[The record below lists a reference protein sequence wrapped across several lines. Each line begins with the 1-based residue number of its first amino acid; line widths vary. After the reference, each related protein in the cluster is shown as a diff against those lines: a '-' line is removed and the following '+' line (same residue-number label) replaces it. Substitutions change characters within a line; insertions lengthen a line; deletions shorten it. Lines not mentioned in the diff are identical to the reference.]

1 MLNCKLTT
9 PSDSDYKVLLSWF
22 KTTQELI
29 SWAGHSIGESMKPDQ
44 ILKHLNKSEYRS
56 HTLKFNASNDDS
68 STATALVGFGQYQH
82 VAEILHLARLT
93 INPHHRKRGL
103 LKVLIYKLVEQ
114 AEMNA
119 KVRLISLFVFRKN
132 RDAYL
137 AYKKFG
143 FIKISPP
150 IGFILP
156 EGCDYMVLENRK
168 LKQTISQI

>member
-1 MLNCKLTT
+1 MLNYKITT
-9 PSDSDYKVLLSWF
+9 PSDNDYEVLLSWF
-22 KTTQELI
+22 KTSQELI
-29 SWAGHSIGESMKPDQ
+29 NWAGHSIGKSMKSDQ

-56 HTLKFNASNDDS
+56 HVLRFNASNYDS
-68 STATALVGFGQYQH
+68 SNSLVGFGQYQH
-82 VAEILHLARLT
+82 VVEILHLARLT
-93 INPHHRKRGL
+93 INPDYRKRGL

-114 AEMNA
+114 AEMDS
-119 KVRLISLFVFRKN
+119 KVRLVSLFVFRKN
-132 RDAYL
+132 HDAYL